1 MNNINFLLSIKVL
14 RELEAE
20 LGVYLADP
28 INVARCPNQQFGVYD
43 ENEVH
48 IGDIVAK
55 DRFFTYEEIQEKAK
69 SLFNR

>member
-1 MNNINFLLSIKVL
+1 MSNINFPLSIKAL
-14 RELEAE
+14 RELETE

-48 IGDIVAK
+48 IGDIVARN
-55 DRFFTYEEIQEKAK
+55 RFFTFEEIPEKVK
-69 SLFNR
+69 ILFNR